1 MLIFLECRVQSEHHV
16 QRLYHVVVPV
26 PVNRN
31 VQNVARHLAV
41 LVQTQVDLLTWQ
53 SYLGQDFFH
62 FLWPNLH
69 QTLDVWHLLRV
80 GN

>member
-1 MLIFLECRVQSEHHV
+1 MLIFLERRVQSEHHM
-16 QRLYHVVVPV
+16 QCLDHIVVAIS
-26 PVNRN
+26 VNWD
-31 VQNVARHLAV
+31 VQNVACHLAV